1 MTDSLIL
8 YRTLIEFVWQNGVR
22 FHDLRC
28 LITFVWAIVGLLLSQ
43 EIHLSQW
50 LLYRPGPAKAGS
62 KQRQLARWL
71 HNVKISPSQ
80 VYEPLIG
87 TVLGAW
93 AGQQLYLALDSSLLW
108 NRFALVRLALIPFLI
123 QASSW
128 ASFLSKR
135 AFLAISSSSISSLR
149 RR

>member
-1 MTDSLIL
+1 M

-43 EIHLSQW
+43 QIHVSQW
-50 LLYRPGPAKAGS
+50 MLYRPGPPKAAS

-80 VYEPLIG
+80 SYEPLIRA
-87 TVLGAW
+87 VLGAW
-93 AGQQLYLALDSSLLW
+93 AGQGLYLALDKPFMEPVCPGPTSLDLPGTSVTPELDCLDQSE
-108 NRFALVRLALIPFLI
+108 RHGGFY
-123 QASSW
+123 
-128 ASFLSKR
+128 
-135 AFLAISSSSISSLR
+135 
-149 RR
+149 